1 MQQMRKGKT
10 QVEESGIG
18 AYFAPRTT
26 PGSQPSIKSFLATKE
41 AKENVDMSIGRWL
54 YDTCNP
60 FNAVN
65 SFYFQPMVDV
75 IARIDDDEEPPTL
88 DTYEEEHIV
97 VEAAIPRTE
106 RQRQRARKG
115 GVSKGIDEDG
125 PGVTV
130 GSGAE
135 RFGTA

>member
-54 YDTCNP
+54 YDTYEWWQVFGGSALNLQML
-60 FNAVN
+60 AVRILSQTCS
-65 SFYFQPMVDV
+65 SFGCEHNWIVLEHQCRNDLVYVHYNLRLKQM
-75 IARIDDDEEPPTL
+75 
-88 DTYEEEHIV
+88 YESI
-97 VEAAIPRTE
+97 IL
-106 RQRQRARKG
+106 
-115 GVSKGIDEDG
+115 IL
-125 PGVTV
+125 
-130 GSGAE
+130 
-135 RFGTA
+135 